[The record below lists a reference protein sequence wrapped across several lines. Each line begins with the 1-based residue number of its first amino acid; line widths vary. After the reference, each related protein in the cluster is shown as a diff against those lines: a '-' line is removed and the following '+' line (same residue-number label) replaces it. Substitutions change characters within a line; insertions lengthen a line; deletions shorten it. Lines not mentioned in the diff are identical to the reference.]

1 MEKDVDSGSSVE
13 PKAEAGAGPAES
25 RETGNAPRDRW
36 WFSPVLYIL
45 CGTAVAG
52 FQWEPISAGIADW
65 LNWLVLAAGIAV
77 LAYGIRAWY
86 RARPR

>member
-1 MEKDVDSGSSVE
+1 MENGAGEQRSGVGPAS
-13 PKAEAGAGPAES
+13 AGPAGSEEK
-25 RETGNAPRDRW
+25 REAPSQRW

-65 LNWLVLAAGIAV
+65 LNWLVLAAGLAV
-77 LAYGIRAWY
+77 LAFGVRSWF
-86 RARPR
+86 RARPQ